1 MKKKT
6 KGDQTMGNIIP
17 VLENK
22 KHLDYIMNHKDQ
34 VNIQEGFIYCEH
46 VPGEPEKYIG
56 IDNTTGNAIKK
67 ECGSIDECVK
77 WLTEQEN
84 PEYTLLIVSKINK
97 YGAYTKVK

>member
-1 MKKKT
+1 ME
-6 KGDQTMGNIIP
+6 NIILI
-17 VLENK
+17 LEK
-22 KHLDYIMNHKDQ
+22 QEHLDYLLSHKEQDNLQ
-34 VNIQEGFIYCEH
+34 DGFIYCHGEQ
-46 VPGEPEKYIG
+46 GEPEKYIG

-77 WLTEQEN
+77 WLTEQDN